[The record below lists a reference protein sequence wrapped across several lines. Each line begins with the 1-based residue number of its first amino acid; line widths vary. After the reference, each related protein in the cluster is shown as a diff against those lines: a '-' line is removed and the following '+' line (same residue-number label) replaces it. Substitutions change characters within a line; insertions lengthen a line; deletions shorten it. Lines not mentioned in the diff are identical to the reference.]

1 MDITIIG
8 NIISNFS
15 LVALVVIFHYVVKE
29 KVRSAGGKTRKALL
43 GLGFAVAAVFSILM
57 GIPVADGVIFDTKM
71 MLAVLAGF
79 YGGWLPGLILAG
91 GAIGARL
98 FIGGIGAFGGSLG
111 VLLSVGAGLL
121 LRSRRGAHYSRCR
134 VPLLLTLGL
143 AAALIQILMVFTLLL
158 YVDTNQMLVAMSG
171 ITAPTLALYPVLTVL
186 IGLMFGFVDDR
197 ARAHEQLR
205 ETQAELEEINATLAE
220 RVAERTAELVNSQ
233 KMASLGRLM
242 AGIAHELNSP
252 LGAVAGANRILR
264 ETLAIRV
271 PEMVEMCRKLPEP
284 ESNAL
289 LGLLQRALQAP
300 PLEEGLRTRRERREA
315 AAATAQALEER
326 HQWAAEVVGEYQ
338 LLGCSEELRVVL
350 DSRHSQEILDT
361 ITAFGTAMRAAVIVS
376 LGTDKASRTIQAL
389 HNYAHSNHSTEAES
403 LSLTHEINLVL
414 ELLHS
419 GNHRGIEVIKNYTD
433 DIYIHGMR
441 DPLNQVWMNLI
452 KNALH
457 AMQYRGTLT
466 LTVEG
471 SRTPGVVCVTVG
483 DTGPGI
489 PEHVQPQL
497 FEPFFSTKEHGE
509 GIGIGLDICKQIIE
523 SHDGSI
529 EYETGVNGTTFSV
542 FLPATRAETVCATEP
557 AAGTAPSAGTEHTP
571 EEQRLERISVQDDG
585 EDRK

>member
-15 LVALVVIFHYVVKE
+15 LVALVVLFHYVVKE
-29 KVRSAGGKTRKALL
+29 KVRSTGGKTRKALL
-43 GLGFAVAAVFSILM
+43 GVGFAVAAVFSIFM
-57 GIPVADGVIFDTKM
+57 GIPVADGVFFDTKM

-79 YGGWLPGLILAG
+79 YGGWLPGLILAA
-91 GAIGARL
+91 GAVGARL

-134 VPLLLTLGL
+134 IPLLVTLGL
-143 AAALIQILMVFTLLL
+143 AAALIQILMMLTLLL
-158 YVDTNQMLVAMSG
+158 YVDTSEMLGAMSG
-171 ITAPTLALYPVLTVL
+171 VAVPTLALYPLLTVL

-205 ETQAELEEINATLAE
+205 ETQDELEEVNATLAE

-252 LGAVAGANRILR
+252 LGAVAGANRVLR
-264 ETLAIRV
+264 ETLAVQV
-271 PEMVEMCRKLPEP
+271 PEMVEMCGKLQ
-284 ESNAL
+284 ESELNAML
-289 LGLLQRALQAP
+289 SVLQRALQAP
-300 PLEEGLRTRRERREA
+300 PLEEGLRTRRERRKA
-315 AAATAQALEER
+315 AAATAEALEER

-338 LLGCSEELRVVL
+338 LLGCLEELRVVL
-350 DSRHSQEILDT
+350 DSRYSQEILDT
-361 ITAFGTAMRAAVIVS
+361 ISSFGTAMRSAVIVS
-376 LGTDKASRTIQAL
+376 LGTDKAARTVQAL
-389 HNYAHSNHSTEAES
+389 HNYAHSNHSTEPES
-403 LSLTHEINLVL
+403 LSLSDEIDLVL

-419 GNHRGIEVIKNYTD
+419 ENHRGVVVVKNYAE
-433 DIYIHGMR
+433 DICIHGMR

-466 LTVEG
+466 LTITR
-471 SRTPGVVCVTVG
+471 SPSPGLVCVTVG
-483 DTGPGI
+483 DTGHGI
-489 PEHVQPQL
+489 PEHIQPQL
-497 FEPFFSTKEHGE
+497 FEPFFSTKENGE

-529 EYETGVNGTTFSV
+529 EYETGVDGTTFSV
-542 FLPATRAETVCATEP
+542 FLPAAGIEP
-557 AAGTAPSAGTEHTP
+557 DARVDHTP
-571 EEQRLERISVQDDG
+571 EEQRLEHIPARDYG